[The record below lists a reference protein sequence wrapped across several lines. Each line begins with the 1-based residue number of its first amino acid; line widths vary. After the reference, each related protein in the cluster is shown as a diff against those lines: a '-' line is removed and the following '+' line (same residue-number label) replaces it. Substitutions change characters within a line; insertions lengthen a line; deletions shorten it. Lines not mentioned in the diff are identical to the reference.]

1 MIDVDKFSA
10 AMSVALQRERGL
22 HGSVGTQNEKILH
35 AVLKN
40 YYAPFADEQ
49 EIKLGG
55 YFADAVCEDGIFE
68 IQTRQLYKLKDKLR
82 DFLKCSRVTVVYP
95 TAYAL
100 GTTYISEDSGE
111 IVKETPMR
119 NMNSL
124 LKVFEE
130 LYSIREFLNN
140 ENLRIIIAR
149 LKIQRR
155 VYFRG
160 TELPDLTKRW
170 AKKKLRVEKMPLE
183 FCEEMILEGKADYA
197 RFFPAS
203 SLHPLSDVFTKK
215 EFAKAVGESA
225 SSLRLEV
232 LRTVGVI
239 ERCGKKGNSFLYKR
253 VMFNG

>member
-1 MIDVDKFSA
+1 MINVDKFNA
-10 AMSVALQRERGL
+10 ALDSALQRERGL

-49 EIKLGG
+49 EIKIGG

-68 IQTRQLYKLKDKLR
+68 IQTRALYKLKDKLR
-82 DFLKCSRVTVVYP
+82 EFLKYSRVNVVYP
-95 TAYAL
+95 MACTL
-100 GTTYISEDSGE
+100 GTVYINEDDGE

-119 NMNSL
+119 KMSSL

-130 LYSIREFLNN
+130 LYSIREFLND

-149 LKIQRR
+149 LKIQKR

-160 TELPDLTKRW
+160 NELPDMTKRS

-183 FCEEMILEGKADYA
+183 FCGEIILESKADYA
-197 RFFPAS
+197 ELFPDET
-203 SLHPLSDVFTKK
+203 SLPEQFTKK
-215 EFAKAVGESA
+215 EFAKAIGESA

-232 LRTVGVI
+232 LRTVGII
-239 ERCGKKGNSFLYKR
+239 EQTGKKGSANIYKR
-253 VMFNG
+253 VDFK